1 MRRPARSALLVGLL
15 LAVVAF
21 TTACQD
27 PSPGTPPAKGAAGV
41 PAFEST
47 VQTTD
52 AAMLSASWRPGCP
65 VGPAALRRIRLTY
78 WGYDGK
84 RHWGELIVARS
95 VVGEIQAIFKRFY
108 DVRYQIARM
117 QRVEAFGGSDDRS
130 MAYNNTSAFN
140 CRPVT
145 GGTSWSEHSYGTAID
160 VNPIQN
166 PYVKG
171 SYVAP
176 EAGRAWVSRS
186 IPTNEVIKANDGWVH
201 TFERYGWKWGGYWT
215 SLKDYQHFSKS
226 GR

>member
-1 MRRPARSALLVGLL
+1 M
-15 LAVVAF
+15 
-21 TTACQD
+21 D

-65 VGPAALRRIRLTY
+65 VGPASLRRVRLTY

-84 RHWGELIVARS
+84 RKWGELIVARS

-117 QRVEAFGGSDDRS
+117 QRVEAFGGSDARS
-130 MAYNNTSAFN
+130 MRYNNTSAFN

-145 GGTSWSEHSYGTAID
+145 GGTRWSEHSYGTAID
-160 VNPIQN
+160 VNPD
-166 PYVKG
+166 
-171 SYVAP
+171 P
-176 EAGRAWVSRS
+176 EPLREGLLRGAGGGPGMGRAGASPPTRS
-186 IPTNEVIKANDGWVH
+186 SSPTTAGS
-201 TFERYGWKWGGYWT
+201 TPSGATAGSGAAT
-215 SLKDYQHFSKS
+215 GPSLKDYQHFSKS